1 MSQKT
6 STVPDFNLYTP
17 NLLLCQEW
25 RIWQQDGKSIL
36 VKYICPAWIM
46 CHDINHLN
54 CAIKTS
60 ANCPFTRDKQLL
72 WRLFA
77 VCVCFF
83 LQGQVMF
90 RNGERM
96 GTIKFTQFQGK
107 SIRWSF
113 FMVNKPFYRKCW
125 IKFRSFSQ
133 CGSFSVLNEHLNLC
147 QCRFVEY
154 VWHVSQCDI
163 ESALVQYIT

>member
-1 MSQKT
+1 MSQKKKT
-6 STVPDFNLYTP
+6 STLPDFKLYTR
-17 NLLLCQEW
+17 NLLVCQEW
-25 RIWQQDGKSIL
+25 RIWQQDGKSIF
-36 VKYICPAWIM
+36 VRYICPTWIM
-46 CHDINHLN
+46 CCDINHLN
-54 CAIKTS
+54 CAIRTT
-60 ANCPFTRDKQLL
+60 ANCPFTHDKQLL

-77 VCVCFF
+77 VCF

-113 FMVNKPFYRKCW
+113 FMVNKPFYRKFW
-125 IKFRSFSQ
+125 IKFRSLSQ
-133 CGSFSVLNEHLNLC
+133 CWSFSLWNEHLNPC

-154 VWHVSQCDI
+154 VWHISQCDVV
-163 ESALVQYIT
+163 SALLPYIT